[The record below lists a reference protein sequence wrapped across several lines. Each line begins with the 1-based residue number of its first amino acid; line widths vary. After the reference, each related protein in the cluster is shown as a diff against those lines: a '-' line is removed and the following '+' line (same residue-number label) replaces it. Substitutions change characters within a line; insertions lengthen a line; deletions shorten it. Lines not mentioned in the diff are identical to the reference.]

1 MNVALLADIHANL
14 SAFEAV
20 LNDMAK
26 YSPNAIVIAGDSLGY
41 YCGAEEVI
49 QKILSLDLPYH
60 LVYGNHDVHII
71 RGSIP
76 NGLVYGHI
84 LQLNLDQLSCNSI
97 AFLKTL
103 KAETNFVIDSIK
115 IHVYHGTPDDPLN
128 GRLYPDAE
136 PNPSWF
142 NIDTNV
148 IVLGNTHYPFLWR
161 GYGSTI
167 IINPGSVG
175 QPRDGNPAPSWA
187 LLNTQTMEVSF
198 KRIDYDR
205 ELYSEKL
212 RNQNWDKRAI
222 NALFKTKKGT
232 LNVW

>member
-20 LNDMAK
+20 LNDIAK
-26 YSPNAIVIAGDSLGY
+26 YSPDVIVIVGDLLGY
-41 YCGAEEVI
+41 YCDAEEVI
-49 QKILSLDLPYH
+49 QKIQLLDLPYY
-60 LVYGNHDVHII
+60 LVHGNHDVYII

-76 NGLVYGHI
+76 NGLACGHI
-84 LQLNLDQLSCNSI
+84 LQHNLDQLSCNSI

-103 KAETNFVIDSIK
+103 KAETNFVIDSLK
-115 IHVYHGTPDDPLN
+115 IHIYHGTPDDPLN

-136 PNPSWF
+136 PNPNWF
-142 NIDTNV
+142 SIDTNV

-161 GYGSTI
+161 GCGGII

-175 QPRDGNPAPSWA
+175 QPRDGIPASAWA

-198 KRIDYDR
+198 NRIDYNLK
-205 ELYSEKL
+205 LYAEKL
-212 RNQNWDKRAI
+212 RGKNWDKRSI
-222 NALFKTKKGT
+222 KALFKTKKGS